1 MTSLAVAEAR
11 AWVDRHEFGDPWVVI
26 LGVGP
31 GNGEHILEFR
41 RRFLETRITVLEIDL
56 ARAREFS
63 ARENS
68 DALGIEMRVVSAGSF
83 ATESLCLEI
92 FEGFPPI
99 LCFQPGFDRE
109 REGFER
115 LFRLLTGRSREGLE
129 CFLRTMGAD
138 PSIAEVLEGGRRL
151 LTIKD
156 LGLVVDAD
164 KMGHPTASAVRI
176 LRELL
181 V

>member
-1 MTSLAVAEAR
+1 MARAFDAEAT
-11 AWVDRHEFGDPWVVI
+11 AWADRHDFGDPWVVI

-31 GNGEHILEFR
+31 AEGAHLLEFR
-41 RRFLETRITVLEIDL
+41 RRHPETRLTVLEIEESR
-56 ARAREFS
+56 ARAASEELRS
-63 ARENS
+63 A
-68 DALGIEMRVVSAGSF
+68 GIELQVVDPASF
-83 ATESLCLEI
+83 ATKPLCLDI
-92 FEGFPPI
+92 FECFPPV

-109 REGFER
+109 RAAFER

-129 CFLRTMGAD
+129 AFLRIMGAD
-138 PSIAEVLEGGRRL
+138 PAVAEVLEDGRRL

-164 KMGHPTASAVRI
+164 KMGHPAASAVRI

-181 V
+181 L